1 MFFWLLAP
9 LAAAGNIYVESATP
23 ILVKVDSQMVQ
34 QEPTTR
40 VIIHDLPE
48 GSVRVEV
55 MNLLQKTIAS
65 TTVYIGEKDSI
76 NLLFEDRQIYE
87 VEDAVTEVYGN
98 TDWPAP
104 IPQYNLVKLNRKLV
118 GGSLKRKLKFL
129 DSLTQGYS
137 MTMRE
142 VDDMLNGFHQG
153 KDRLVALTLIIDR
166 IREPQNYTAI
176 REHFPVDAERQ
187 SMEDMFEAILAKNGT
202 P

>member
-1 MFFWLLAP
+1 MFLWLLAP

-23 ILVKVDSQMVQ
+23 ILVKVDSQIVQ

-40 VIIHDLPE
+40 VIIHDVPE

-55 MNLLQKTIAS
+55 MNLLQKTVAS

-87 VEDAVTEVYGN
+87 VDDAVTEVYG
-98 TDWPAP
+98 TSDWPAP

-118 GGSLKRKLKFL
+118 RGSLKRKLKFL
-129 DSLTQGYS
+129 DSLTEGYS

-166 IREPQNYTAI
+166 IREPQNYPAI
-176 REHFPVDAERQ
+176 REHFPVDSERQ
-187 SMEDMFEAILAKNGT
+187 NMEDMFEAILAKIGT